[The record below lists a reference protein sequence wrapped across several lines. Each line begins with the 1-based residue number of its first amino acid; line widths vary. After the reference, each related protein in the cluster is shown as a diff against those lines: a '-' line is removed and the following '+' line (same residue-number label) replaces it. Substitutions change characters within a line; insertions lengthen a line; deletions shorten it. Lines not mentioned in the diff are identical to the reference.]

1 MRSLPRHQGSGTQT
15 GSQPGSYTGPYLGPV
30 NLALIAL
37 YFIPTWG
44 KDALKVLLSPYSG
57 FEDRAQA
64 AVAIYFR
71 QLFDLGL
78 DGTMRV
84 SNVLAGIKLV
94 IAAGFVAYLIE
105 FARSLVVGRDVDR
118 KTVDAVLGLAVVAM
132 LVWALPAL
140 GMDDPSVVRIYATQM
155 MLVAGAVV
163 VITVERQTEHAG
175 DLDAHPG
182 VNAAALFPPPVVP
195 EWSAE
200 AALGGRAMLMA
211 EQRLGHPN
219 EHAPSL

>member
-1 MRSLPRHQGSGTQT
+1 
-15 GSQPGSYTGPYLGPV
+15 
-30 NLALIAL
+30 
-37 YFIPTWG
+37 
-44 KDALKVLLSPYSG
+44 VLLSPYSG

-78 DGTMRV
+78 GGMMHV

-94 IAAGFVAYLIE
+94 IAAGFVAYVIE
-105 FARSLVVGRDVDR
+105 FARSLVMGRDVDR
-118 KTVDAVLGLAVVAM
+118 KTVDAVLALAVVAM

-163 VITVERQTEHAG
+163 VITVERQTEHAAVDVG
-175 DLDAHPG
+175 ADADARADA
-182 VNAAALFPPPVVP
+182 VVPPRVVP
-195 EWSAE
+195 EWSTE
-200 AALGGRAMLMA
+200 MPLGGHAMFMT
-211 EQRLGHPN
+211 EPRLGHPN

>member
-1 MRSLPRHQGSGTQT
+1 MRSLPRHQGSGTQA
-15 GSQPGSYTGPYLGPV
+15 GSYTGPYLGPV

-78 DGTMRV
+78 DGTMQV
-84 SNVLAGIKLV
+84 SIVLAGVKLV

-118 KTVDAVLGLAVVAM
+118 KTVDAVLALAVVAM
-132 LVWALPAL
+132 LAWALPAL

-163 VITVERQTEHAG
+163 VITVERQTEHAA
-175 DLDAHPG
+175 DADAHPS
-182 VNAAALFPPPVVP
+182 ALFPSPVVR

-200 AALGGRAMLMA
+200 AALGGRTMLMA

>member
-1 MRSLPRHQGSGTQT
+1 MRSSPRHQGSA

-78 DGTMRV
+78 DGMMQV

-105 FARSLVVGRDVDR
+105 FARSLVVSRDVDR

-163 VITVERQTEHAG
+163 VITVERQTEHAADVG
-175 DLDAHPG
+175 AEADARADAI
-182 VNAAALFPPPVVP
+182 VPPRVVP
-195 EWSAE
+195 EWSTE
-200 AALGGRAMLMA
+200 MPLGGHAMFMP
-211 EQRLGHPN
+211 EPRLGHPN

>member
-1 MRSLPRHQGSGTQT
+1 
-15 GSQPGSYTGPYLGPV
+15 LGPV

-64 AVAIYFR
+64 AVATYFR

-78 DGTMRV
+78 DGTMQV

-105 FARSLVVGRDVDR
+105 FARSLVVGRDVDP

-132 LVWALPAL
+132 LAWALPAL

-163 VITVERQTEHAG
+163 VITVERQTEQAADASAG
-175 DLDAHPG
+175 ASLSTS
-182 VNAAALFPPPVVP
+182 VPPPVVP